1 MGSTKIGY
9 LSPKIEFSTKKYINI
24 QILVTGHD
32 QTRAL
37 PPHPTVYDVQILMKS
52 KKEMVHLLRVGE
64 FDLTLLFS
72 DW

>member
-1 MGSTKIGY
+1 MEYSNITKFY
-9 LSPKIEFSTKKYINI
+9 
-24 QILVTGHD
+24 
-32 QTRAL
+32 
-37 PPHPTVYDVQILMKS
+37 QILMKS